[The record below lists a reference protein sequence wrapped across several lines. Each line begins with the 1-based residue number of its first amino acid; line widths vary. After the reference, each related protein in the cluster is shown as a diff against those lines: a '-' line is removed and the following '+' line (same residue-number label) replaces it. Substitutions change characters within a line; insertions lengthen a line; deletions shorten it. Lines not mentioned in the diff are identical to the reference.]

1 MKRIVYLTFYF
12 KPDLCAGSFRNSP
25 LAVELAKQAKHKDV
39 FIDVY
44 TTIPNRYSSFDI
56 EAPEYE
62 EIDNL
67 RIHRILLPPH
77 KSGIFDQ
84 VLSFWK
90 YYKEVLKLNKGKK
103 VDFVFASSSRLFTGF
118 LGYRIAKKSQ
128 TPLYLDIRDIFVDTM
143 NDVLKSKFLKI
154 LILPIL
160 KLIESKTFNYA
171 KHINLISGGFKEY
184 FNKYNKSSFTFY
196 SNGIDDEFIHEKN
209 INSNQLYDSRQ
220 KTIVY
225 AGNIGEGQGLDK
237 IIPQAAKLL
246 DNKFQFLIIGDGGTK
261 NILQS
266 AIQKME
272 LKNVILKNPIPRK
285 ELQVEYNNADYLFL
299 HLNDYPAFRK
309 VLPSKIFELS
319 TFNKPILA
327 GVSGFSAQFIKDEI
341 SNSFVFNPCDSESL
355 ANHLLNFNVNS
366 NIDRSDF
373 IEKFK
378 RSKINEKMATSIL
391 SYL

>member
-1 MKRIVYLTFYF
+1 VF
-12 KPDLCAGSFRNSP
+12 SF
-25 LAVELAKQAKHKDV
+25 L
-39 FIDVY
+39 
-44 TTIPNRYSSFDI
+44 
-56 EAPEYE
+56 
-62 EIDNL
+62 
-67 RIHRILLPPH
+67 
-77 KSGIFDQ
+77 
-84 VLSFWK
+84 K
-90 YYKEVLKLNKGKK
+90 YYKEVSKLNKGKK
-103 VDFVFASSSRLFTGF
+103 VDLVFASSSRLFTAF

-143 NDVLKSKFLKI
+143 NDVFKSKFLKI
-154 LILPIL
+154 LILPVL
-160 KLIESKTFNYA
+160 KLIESKTFNYS

-184 FNKYNKSSFTFY
+184 FNKYNKPSFTFY

-209 INSNQLYDSRQ
+209 KNSNQLNDSRQ

-246 DNKFQFLIIGDGGTK
+246 GNKFQFLIIGDGGTK
-261 NILQS
+261 NLLQS

-309 VLPSKIFELS
+309 VLPSKIFELA

-355 ANHLLNFNVNS
+355 ITHLLNLELNS
-366 NIDRSDF
+366 NIERSDF

-378 RSKINEKMATSIL
+378 RSKINENMATSIL
-391 SYL
+391 NYL